1 MNPIERFSQYLIE
14 NAESISKEITAYN
27 VEKLAMKLPDEII
40 EQSIKTNIKFL
51 TFLGTTLNEDDE
63 EVADK
68 FIKWHKEQQSIQKN
82 YQFSYEEMVNILK
95 PYPQTRLQLINMLT
109 KIAVAEGL
117 STEDAVYANNRL
129 SYLLDLSIM
138 ETMLEREKMA
148 HEMNRK
154 NEKIITELSS
164 PVVPIQKGMAILPLI
179 GEFDYERSE
188 HIMNDVIPKI
198 AELKIKNLI
207 IDFSGIANI
216 DAEIAS
222 RIFNVNKVL
231 GLIGIKTM
239 LTGIRPDLAINVI
252 NAGLDFSKL
261 NTYGTVQQAILENAE
276 I

>member
-1 MNPIERFSQYLIE
+1 VNPIERFAQFLIE
-14 NAESISKEITAYN
+14 NADSISKEITAYN

-40 EQSIKTNIKFL
+40 EQSVKTNIKFL
-51 TFLGTTLNEDDE
+51 TFLGDTLNLSND
-63 EVADK
+63 EVAEK
-68 FIKWHKEQQSIQKN
+68 FIEWHKAQQLIQKN
-82 YQFSYEEMVNILK
+82 YQFSYEEMANLLR

-109 KIAVAEGL
+109 KISLAEGL
-117 STEDAVYANNRL
+117 STEEVVSVNNRL

-138 ETMLEREKMA
+138 ETMLEREKLA
-148 HEMNRK
+148 HEENKR
-154 NEKIITELSS
+154 NQKIITELSS
-164 PVVPIQKGMAILPLI
+164 PVVPLQQGLAILPLI

-207 IDFSGIANI
+207 IDFSGIATI
-216 DAEIAS
+216 DAEIAT

-252 NAGLDFSKL
+252 SAGIDMSTL
-261 NTYGTVQQAILENAE
+261 NTYGSVQQAILANGE
-276 I
+276 

>member
-1 MNPIERFSQYLIE
+1 MNPIERFAQFLIE
-14 NAESISKEITAYN
+14 NADRISREITAYN

-40 EQSIKTNIKFL
+40 EQSVKTNIKFL
-51 TFLGTTLNEDDE
+51 TFLGDTLNLSND
-63 EVADK
+63 EVAEK
-68 FIKWHKEQQSIQKN
+68 FIEWYKAQQLIQKN
-82 YQFSYEEMVNILK
+82 YQFSYEEMANILK

-109 KIAVAEGL
+109 KISLAEGL
-117 STEDAVYANNRL
+117 STEEVVSVNNRL

-138 ETMLEREKMA
+138 ETMLEREKLA
-148 HEMNRK
+148 HEENKR
-154 NEKIITELSS
+154 NQKIITELSS
-164 PVVPIQKGMAILPLI
+164 PVVPLQKGMAILPLI

-207 IDFSGIANI
+207 IDFSGIATI
-216 DAEIAS
+216 DAEIAT

-252 NAGLDFSKL
+252 SAGIDMSTL
-261 NTYGTVQQAILENAE
+261 NTYGSVQQAILANGE
-276 I
+276 

>member
-1 MNPIERFSQYLIE
+1 MDPIERFAHFLIE
-14 NAESISKEITAYN
+14 NADSISREITAYN
-27 VEKLAMKLPDEII
+27 VKKLAMKLPDEII
-40 EQSIKTNIKFL
+40 EQSVKTNIKFL
-51 TFLGTTLNEDDE
+51 TFLGDTLNLSND
-63 EVADK
+63 EVAEK
-68 FIKWHKEQQSIQKN
+68 FIEWHKAQQLIQKN
-82 YQFSYEEMVNILK
+82 YQFSYEEMANLLR

-109 KIAVAEGL
+109 KISLAEGL
-117 STEDAVYANNRL
+117 STEEVVSVNNRL

-138 ETMLEREKMA
+138 ETMLEREKLA
-148 HEMNRK
+148 HEENKR
-154 NEKIITELSS
+154 NQKIITELSS
-164 PVVPIQKGMAILPLI
+164 PVVPLQKGMAILPLI

-207 IDFSGIANI
+207 IDFSGIATI

-252 NAGLDFSKL
+252 SAGIDMSSL
-261 NTYGTVQQAILENAE
+261 NTYGSVQQAILANAE
-276 I
+276 